1 MRIVSL
7 VDNVP
12 GSCPG
17 EHGLSLYI
25 ELSSGYKVLF
35 DTGQGSLFRE
45 NADRLDIDLSDVDA
59 VVISHG
65 HYDHGGGLG
74 CFFERNSKARAY
86 LQHSAFETHYSLK
99 EYGLKDIGLDDTL
112 LSQFSDRITLCGP
125 HEVISSEIELFA
137 SSFTGFPV
145 PEGNM
150 SLMGPDGVSKDD
162 FSHEQSLLVRD
173 SGRIIVFG
181 GCAHC
186 GAANILVSAKA
197 LAGADVDFFV
207 SGMHLMRG
215 SSAEYVRSLASDL
228 LVLSSCQYVTMH
240 CTGGDNYQLLR
251 NIMGDRISY
260 LACGGLMVI

>member
-1 MRIVSL
+1 MRVVSL
-7 VDNVP
+7 VDNVS

-86 LQHSAFETHYSLK
+86 LQRSAFDAHYSLK
-99 EYGLKDIGLDDTL
+99 EYGLKNIGLDDTL

-186 GAANILVSAKA
+186 GAANILATAQGLCGHVDYM
-197 LAGADVDFFV
+197 LA
-207 SGMHLMRG
+207 GMHLMKG
-215 SSAEYVRSLASDL
+215 SDAVEVDAVAEALAGSEG
-228 LVLSSCQYVTMH
+228 CRFVTMH
-240 CTGGDNYQLLR
+240 CTGYDNYSRLR
-251 NIMGDRISY
+251 RTLGTRISY
-260 LACGGLMVI
+260 LSCGDSIEI